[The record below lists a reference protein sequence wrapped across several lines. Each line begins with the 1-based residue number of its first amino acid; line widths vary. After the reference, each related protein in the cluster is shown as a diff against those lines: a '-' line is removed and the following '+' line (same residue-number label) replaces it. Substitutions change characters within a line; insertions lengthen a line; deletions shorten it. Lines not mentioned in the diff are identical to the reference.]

1 MLREVKG
8 ESVSSKTVHS
18 VGIIMNGVTGRMG
31 VNQHLR
37 RSILEIMAQGGVK
50 ISDSESIMPRPLL
63 VGRNAAKLEAL
74 AQESG
79 GLPWTTDLA
88 VALKD
93 PAYSIYFDA
102 QTTDRRVDAVRQA
115 IAAGKHIYCEKP
127 SADSLEGALELYR
140 LAKKAGVKHGVVQ
153 DKLWLPG
160 LLKLKTLRDLGFFGR
175 ILSVR
180 GEFGYWVFEGDTI
193 PAQRPSWNYRKADG
207 GGLIMDMLCHWRYV
221 LDNLFGAVKAVSCL
235 GATHIPRR
243 WDEAGKPYDATADD
257 TAYATF
263 DLDGGIIAHFNSSW
277 CVRVRR
283 DDLLTIQVDGTHG
296 SAVAGLR
303 HCWIQPHSA
312 TPRPVWNPDVDS
324 PLNYFDGWQQVP
336 QQTDFANAFKRQWE
350 LFLRHVVTDEP
361 FQWSLLEGAK
371 GVQLAE
377 KGLESWQKRAWVDVP
392 ALET

>member
-1 MLREVKG
+1 MLREMKG
-8 ESVSSKTVHS
+8 ASVSSKTVHS

-37 RSILEIMAQGGVK
+37 RSILDIMAQGGVK
-50 ISDSESIMPRPLL
+50 ISDSESIVPRPLL

-88 VALKD
+88 VALED

-115 IAAGKHIYCEKP
+115 IAAGKNIYCEKP
-127 SADSLEGALELYR
+127 SADSLPGALELYR
-140 LAKKAGVKHGVVQ
+140 LAKTAGVKHGVVQ

-221 LDNLFGAVKAVSCL
+221 LDDLFGGVKAVSCL
-235 GATHIPRR
+235 GATHIPQR
-243 WDEAGKPYDATADD
+243 WDEAGKPYDSTADD

-263 DLDGGIIAHFNSSW
+263 ELEGGIVAHFNSSW

-296 SAVAGLR
+296 SAMAGLR

-312 TPRPVWNPDVDS
+312 TPRPVWNPDVES
-324 PLNYFDGWQQVP
+324 PLNYFDGWQRVP
-336 QQTDFANAFKRQWE
+336 QQAEFANAFKRQWE
-350 LFLRHVVTDEP
+350 LFLRHVVADEP
-361 FQWSLLEGAK
+361 FRWSLLEGAK

-377 KGLESWQKRAWVDVP
+377 KGLESWRKRAWVDLP